1 MIVVIGSPG
10 ARALDGVV
18 AAGGLAAGIALAAA
32 RSGQDVQL
40 VGKIGDDPT
49 ADAVVLDLAAGGVS
63 HVALLRES
71 AWTTP
76 IEAAAPDP
84 PPIIE
89 VDDDAVPAE
98 PEEPEEGPST
108 PGATIDAGD
117 VDLGLR
123 YLTDYRVLVVAEPAQ
138 PDVIAVVAEAARWM
152 AARMIL
158 VVGRGR
164 PVPDDLPADVVV
176 IEAPDADPDGAF
188 AQLVGS
194 FASALDSGSDPGE
207 AFRASIAVDG
217 WASIEAD

>member
-10 ARALDGVV
+10 ARARDGVV
-18 AAGGLAAGIALAAA
+18 AAGGPAAGIALAAA
-32 RSGQDVQL
+32 RSGQEVQL

-49 ADAVVLDLAAGGVS
+49 ADAVVLDLVAGGVG

-71 AWTTP
+71 AWTTL

-89 VDDDAVPAE
+89 LDDAVPAE
-98 PEEPEEGPST
+98 PEEPGAAPST
-108 PGATIDAGD
+108 PGPSVDAGD

-164 PVPDDLPADVVV
+164 SVPGDLPADVVI

-194 FASALDSGSDPGE
+194 FAAALDLGSEPGE
-207 AFRASIAVDG
+207 AFQASIAVDG
-217 WASIEAD
+217 WATIEAD